1 MFQLSQILN
10 PGRDSALL
18 LGLDVWRTRV
28 LLVYW
33 LPQKLFVTWIAHLG
47 RTRGTTAALLPA
59 FHDSCRMRGRKDWL
73 RTNRTRYRGSHYS
86 AGPMGDCRLAGE
98 SAWRFHGYEGSC
110 NRWRDTCLALSPFSL
125 SPFLPSWSKR
135 SRRQR
140 GREAWV
146 RLTRG
151 LSPSLPFWSLRLPLA
166 VSWAHP
172 IHWYTPEDNA
182 VRGSRKISNVCM

>member
-18 LGLDVWRTRV
+18 LGLDVWWTRV

-47 RTRGTTAALLPA
+47 RTRGTTTALLPA
-59 FHDSCRMRGRKDWL
+59 FHGSCRMRGRKDWL
-73 RTNRTRYRGSHYS
+73 RTNRTRYRSSHYS

-110 NRWRDTCLALSPFSL
+110 NRWRDTCLALSLFSFSFPPLLIETLTKTTRSRGVGAFDARIIAAVAFLISPPSVGGQL
-125 SPFLPSWSKR
+125 STSDSLIH
-135 SRRQR
+135 SRRQC
-140 GREAWV
+140 
-146 RLTRG
+146 
-151 LSPSLPFWSLRLPLA
+151 S
-166 VSWAHP
+166 
-172 IHWYTPEDNA
+172 
-182 VRGSRKISNVCM
+182 